1 MVDVNRPPGNGVAVE
16 DASCIL
22 LCGGRSRRLGHS
34 DKTAAALGDSTV
46 LDALLDSL
54 PPSWPVVAVGRP
66 RETRRRVAWTREQPE
81 GGGPVAAIAAGL
93 EHVTTPVVVVV
104 AGDMPFAGAAVS
116 MLAGRL
122 TADASVEAVV
132 GMDRSGRR
140 QPLLTAYRR
149 DALRRLLPSPAT
161 GVPAM
166 QLLDGL
172 NHVMFDLGDP
182 DAMDIDTPEQLE
194 EARRRFAP

>member
-1 MVDVNRPPGNGVAVE
+1 VR
-16 DASCIL
+16 
-22 LCGGRSRRLGHS
+22 
-34 DKTAAALGDSTV
+34 
-46 LDALLDSL
+46 
-54 PPSWPVVAVGRP
+54 
-66 RETRRRVAWTREQPE
+66 
-81 GGGPVAAIAAGL
+81 
-93 EHVTTPVVVVV
+93 TPVVVVV

-116 MLAGRL
+116 TLAGRL
-122 TADASVEAVV
+122 NADASVEAVV
-132 GMDRSGRR
+132 GRDRSGRR

-149 DALRRLLPSPAT
+149 DALRRVLPSPAT